1 MKTNMNTSTNLFTVL
16 IMTILAILTATACN
30 DDPCIQFD
38 RMTAESSGKYS
49 SQEIRETEKECQDIV
64 NKSIHGM
71 SERQV
76 YEKFCSMKEW
86 DSGGKLTEVRET
98 SCEQFHTLKFSEHP
112 DYVHYLCT
120 PKNDK
125 GIPALISRGNQ
136 AYNFSSVEFQTIYT
150 GNVPMPYMKIT
161 LDGKYYGTVPET
173 IGLTLTNERYAN
185 MRMDK
190 ITCTANGKNSKVAY
204 DQDRVHCE
212 IIIKEG
218 FSDDPKK
225 YGIKAREDESLR
237 SMAVIIGNVTNCEDL
252 KPKDWKR

>member
-1 MKTNMNTSTNLFTVL
+1 MKTNTRTNLFTIL
-16 IMTILAILTATACN
+16 IITLLALLTATACN
-30 DDPCIQFD
+30 NDPCVQFD
-38 RMTAESSGKYS
+38 RMTADTSGKYS
-49 SQEIRETEKECQDIV
+49 SQEILEDEKRCKDII

-71 SERQV
+71 SDIQV

-98 SCEQFHTLKFSEHP
+98 SCEKFHTLEFSKHP
-112 DYVHYLCT
+112 TYVHYKCT
-120 PKNDK
+120 PKNDA
-125 GIPALISRGNQ
+125 GILALISRGSQ

-150 GNVPMPYMKIT
+150 GNLPMPYMKIT
-161 LDGKYYGTVPET
+161 LNGKYYGAVPEKMN
-173 IGLTLTNERYAN
+173 LTLTNERYAN

-190 ITCTANGKNSKVAY
+190 ITCTANGKDSKMAY
-204 DQDRVHCE
+204 DQDRVQCE